1 MRAAARRVRTVWRMW
16 HPGARLAVLLVLALV
31 AMAATQ
37 MYLLARSAAAKDTPA
52 PAKPAMGGLRGP
64 YGAGLAARATPT
76 TVGAP
81 GAAAVSWMTWARS
94 WWPFGGGGD
103 GGSGADSSH
112 SIAKPH
118 GATTRAG
125 PPGLGAAPAAGAT
138 AGPTVNPLDRE
149 DPALADDIEALAG
162 KVSALRRDLAE
173 ARRRRDELLGLQ
185 AAAVV
190 ARHNLDE
197 ADEAAQLNPAQR
209 YRRLKRQLLS
219 KTKEVV
225 DRQLYL
231 EKLRDKIAAQSD
243 ALTGS
248 SACPLMLVGTYSQG
262 WVISSAVVAN
272 ARPSPVVYSFGAGKD
287 VSFDLDL
294 VNAFVEEKKDP
305 LVHLLEPDPRS
316 LEWLAKQRLPKRL
329 LLHPFALGRADTD
342 IPFWLLDKRSG
353 SSVGNEFSKTRDSDV
368 EITVAARTAATIHR
382 ELGDGWVDLYKVD
395 LDGYE
400 YEVLDQFA
408 PEALNTSHLL
418 LDMHTG
424 TGDILRDVFKL
435 ATPALRYLN
444 DIGWRVLAVDE
455 RYGRKF
461 TFVRACTQADAA
473 AGGGRCLC
481 CYPDVPFHCVLAA

>member
-16 HPGARLAVLLVLALV
+16 HPGARLAALFVLALV
-31 AMAATQ
+31 GMAAGQ
-37 MYLLARSAAAKDTPA
+37 MYLLARSAADKDAAT

-64 YGAGLAARATPT
+64 HSTGLAARATPT
-76 TVGAP
+76 TAGAA
-81 GAAAVSWMTWARS
+81 GAAATSWTAWARS
-94 WWPFGGGGD
+94 WWLFGGGD
-103 GGSGADSSH
+103 GSSADSSH
-112 SIAKPH
+112 GAGKPH
-118 GATTRAG
+118 ASTTRAG
-125 PPGLGAAPAAGAT
+125 QPGLGAASAAGAT

-149 DPALADDIEALAG
+149 DPALADDIEALTV

-197 ADEAAQLNPAQR
+197 ADAAAQLNPAQR

-225 DRQLYL
+225 NRQLYL
-231 EKLRDKIAAQSD
+231 EKLRDKIASQND
-243 ALTGS
+243 VLTGS
-248 SACPLMLVGTYSQG
+248 SGCPLMLVGTYTQG
-262 WVISSAVVAN
+262 WVISGAVVTN

-294 VNAFVEEKKDP
+294 INAFVEEEKDP

-316 LEWLAKQRLPKRL
+316 LEWLAKQRLTRRL
-329 LLHPFALGRADTD
+329 LLHPFALGRADAD

-353 SSVGNEFSKTRDSDV
+353 SSVGNELSKTRDSDV
-368 EITVAARTAATIHR
+368 EITVPARTAATIHR
-382 ELGDGWVDLYKVD
+382 ELGDDWVDLYKVD

-408 PEALNTSHLL
+408 PEVINTSHLL

-424 TGDILRDVFKL
+424 TSDILPNILKL

-444 DIGWRVLAVDE
+444 DIGWRVLTVDE

-461 TFVRACTQADAA
+461 TLVRACTQADTA
-473 AGGGRCLC
+473 AGSGRCLC
-481 CYPDVPFHCVLAA
+481 CYPDVPFYCVLAT